1 MEPLNKID
9 RKQLYELVW
18 SEAMVTLAPKL
29 DISDVGLKKRCKK
42 LGVPTP
48 PRGYWAKLEAGKQV
62 TKEPLPDTWTVPRK
76 VKRLPATVEEAV
88 KLPVPER
95 DYSVEKP
102 LPVARTTKHA
112 LRRAK
117 VGYYGLLEVGGGGVL
132 QTKVATS
139 GIDRAAWLWNEL
151 IPKLRPA
158 GLSLVAGSSTIS
170 DGTETVSLELKEMIT
185 RLKQTKRPDQERT
198 FRSWLEPRE
207 PEWAPTGVLMFRAEE
222 VDGSNCTRQW
232 RESTLTRLDDRLDEV
247 VAGLSVLLVR
257 RKERAIERAE
267 QQKRWAEESRLRE
280 IEERRQQHEQ
290 GRRRKL
296 IRIADSFDG
305 CRKVRQLCDALTT
318 SQAPG
323 AAELVA
329 WAERIADLLD
339 PVKNIEADLEEGK
352 DPMEPSHEDKY
363 PEAYRR
369 W

>member
-18 SEAMVTLAPKL
+18 TEAMVTLAPKL

-88 KLPVPER
+88 KLPIPER

-102 LPVARTTKHA
+102 LPVVRTTKHA

-132 QTKVATS
+132 LTKVAAS

-151 IPKLRPA
+151 LPKLRPA
-158 GLSLVAGSSTIS
+158 GLNLVTGTSTIS
-170 DGTETVSLELKEMIT
+170 DGTETVSLELKEMTT
-185 RLKQTKRPDQERT
+185 RIKLPKRPDQERVI
-198 FRSWLEPRE
+198 RSWLEPRE
-207 PEWAPTGVLMFRAEE
+207 PEWAPTGVLMFRTEE
-222 VDGSNCTRQW
+222 VHGASCARQW

-247 VAGLSVLLVR
+247 VAGLSALLVR
-257 RKERAIERAE
+257 KHELAIEAAERQKIRAE
-267 QQKRWAEESRLRE
+267 EARRRE
-280 IEERRQQHEQ
+280 IEERRREHEQ

-305 CRKVRQLCDALTT
+305 CRKVRQLCEALAT

-329 WAERIADLLD
+329 WAGGIADLLD
-339 PVKNIEADLEEGK
+339 PVKNIEADLEAGH

-363 PEAYRR
+363 PQAYRR